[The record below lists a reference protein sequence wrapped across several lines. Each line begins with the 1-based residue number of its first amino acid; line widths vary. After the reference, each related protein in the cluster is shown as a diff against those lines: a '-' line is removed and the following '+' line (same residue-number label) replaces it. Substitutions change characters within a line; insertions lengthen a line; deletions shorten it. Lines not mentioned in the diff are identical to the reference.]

1 MTTKELAKKNYDRG
15 LWTDNMV
22 GNLVSKGKISA
33 SDYKEITGEDY
44 TGDVPAGTIT
54 EAELNNAYAEGVNS
68 L

>member
-1 MTTKELAKKNYDRG
+1 MTTKEMAKKNYDRG
-15 LWTDNMV
+15 LWTDSML

-54 EAELNNAYAEGVNS
+54 EAELNDAYAEGVNS